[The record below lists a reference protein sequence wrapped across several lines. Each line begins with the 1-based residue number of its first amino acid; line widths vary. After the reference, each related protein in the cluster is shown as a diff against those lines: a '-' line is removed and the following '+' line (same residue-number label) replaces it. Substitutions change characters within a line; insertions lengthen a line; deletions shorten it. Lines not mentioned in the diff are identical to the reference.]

1 MHKHT
6 CLSLRECWWH
16 TLPLFH
22 IFAAEWHTKNHLLHV
37 YAFSPMWHPCWIA
50 CWLQHRKNRELWNTR
65 SSALYWKCAPNSTEH
80 IHYWWETGQKADR
93 SVRHLFCQA
102 FHKITGK
109 TTVCLLL
116 RCFSSDF
123 FQQVLP
129 PALFLLW
136 SQSGTRGPA
145 SFWQA
150 TRTGITY
157 FCLLVPAP
165 LVAAPISQLLLFS
178 FSDLILSLA
187 KD

>member
-1 MHKHT
+1 MHTHT
-6 CLSLRECWWH
+6 LSLHEFWWH
-16 TLPLFH
+16 MLPFLH
-22 IFAAEWHTKNHLLHV
+22 IFAAEWYTKNHQLHV

-50 CWLQHRKNRELWNTR
+50 CWLQHRKNRELWNTILLKMCIQQHR
-65 SSALYWKCAPNSTEH
+65 LYPQLVRNGSKSRQKCP
-80 IHYWWETGQKADR
+80 
-93 SVRHLFCQA
+93 LFCHT

-109 TTVCLLL
+109 TAVCLLL

-129 PALFLLW
+129 PVLFLLW
-136 SQSGTRGPA
+136 SQSGICGPA

-150 TRTGITY
+150 TRTGITC
-157 FCLLVPAP
+157 FCLLVPAL
-165 LVAAPISQLLLFS
+165 LVAAPVSLLLFFS